1 MSRYIVLGDSNH
13 STRSRIFGQSAFNLA
28 GDNEL
33 VIAIGSASKV
43 GVNNPWTLEE
53 RTAMVKSWLNEQN
66 RSATIIGINDIN
78 DPPNW
83 VKHAT
88 EFHGEGV
95 LVTSDESTKKL
106 YEESTFPVEYV
117 DLSNRENYE
126 GWRVRQTLL
135 MLSTV
140 YDDEAVKAVLSAS
153 IPKSVVDWLVDNDAI
168 FRIYHGFRSKRW
180 LILGCNDNS

>member
-1 MSRYIVLGDSNH
+1 MRRYIVLGRFQPFHKGHEYLVNC
-13 STRSRIFGQSAFNLA
+13 AFDLA

-33 VIAIGSASKV
+33 VIAIGSASK
-43 GVNNPWTLEE
+43 GWESSNPWTLEE
-53 RTAMVKSWLNEQN
+53 RTAMVNSWLDEHNK
-66 RSATIIGINDIN
+66 SATIIGINDID

-88 EFHGEGV
+88 EFHGQGV
-95 LVTSDESTKKL
+95 LVTSDEATKKL
-106 YEESTFPVEYV
+106 YEQSEFQVEYV

-140 YDDEAVKAVLSAS
+140 YDDEAVRGVLSAS
-153 IPKSVVDWLVDNDAI
+153 IPQPVINWLVDNDAI
-168 FRIYHGFRSKRW
+168 FRLSTLVSGVNV
-180 LILGCNDNS
+180 G

>member
-1 MSRYIVLGDSNH
+1 MSRYIVLGRFQPFHKGHGYLVN
-13 STRSRIFGQSAFNLA
+13 SAFDLA

-33 VIAIGSASKV
+33 VIAIGSAGKGWES
-43 GVNNPWTLEE
+43 NNPWTLEE

-168 FRIYHGFRSKRW
+168 FRLSTMVSGVNV
-180 LILGCNDNS
+180 G

>member
-1 MSRYIVLGDSNH
+1 MS
-13 STRSRIFGQSAFNLA
+13 SRI
-28 GDNEL
+28 
-33 VIAIGSASKV
+33 
-43 GVNNPWTLEE
+43 
-53 RTAMVKSWLNEQN
+53 
-66 RSATIIGINDIN
+66 ATIIGINDIN
-78 DPPNW
+78 DPPS
-83 VKHAT
+83 KHAT

-153 IPKSVVDWLVDNDAI
+153 IPESVVDWLVDNDAI
-168 FRIYHGFRSKRW
+168 FRLSTMVSGVNV
-180 LILGCNDNS
+180 G

>member
-1 MSRYIVLGDSNH
+1 MRRYIVLGRFQPFHKGHEYLVNC
-13 STRSRIFGQSAFNLA
+13 AFDLA

-33 VIAIGSASKV
+33 VIAIGSASK
-43 GVNNPWTLEE
+43 GWESSNPWTLEE
-53 RTAMVKSWLNEQN
+53 RTAMVNSWLSEHNK
-66 RSATIIGINDIN
+66 SATIIGINDID

-88 EFHGEGV
+88 EFHGQGV
-95 LVTSDESTKKL
+95 LVTSDEATKKL
-106 YEESTFPVEYV
+106 YEQSEFQVEYV

-140 YDDEAVKAVLSAS
+140 YDDEAVRGVLSAS
-153 IPKSVVDWLVDNDAI
+153 IPQPVINWLVDNDAI
-168 FRIYHGFRSKRW
+168 YRLSTLVSGVNV
-180 LILGCNDNS
+180 G